1 MFNLPP
7 PPNKTP
13 LDDKQGLFGHTWA
26 AWFSIL
32 RDAVLAKSGK
42 GDPGPKGDPGL
53 QGTQGVSGP
62 QGEQGPA
69 GSLGKHNVTV
79 GTLPKAST
87 DTTFNDS
94 ILSQTYNKLI
104 FATEPPLYAD
114 NDAAVSSGLATG
126 TVYRKGQQSEAAFL
140 DVVNGDIT
148 VAIYQAVITESGEN
162 YPIIQDTVVNPDIP
176 QQTIYQGTI

>member
-1 MFNLPP
+1 MQNLPP

-26 AWFSIL
+26 AWFSLL

-42 GDPGPKGDPGL
+42 GDPGPKGDKGDSITGPP
-53 QGTQGVSGP
+53 GP
-62 QGEQGPA
+62 QGPQGDT

-79 GTLPKAST
+79 GTLPKSST

-94 ILSQTYNKLI
+94 ILSQTDNKLI
-104 FATEPPLYAD
+104 FVVEPPLFAD

-126 TVYRKGQQSEAAFL
+126 TVFRKGQQSEAAFL
-140 DVVNGDIT
+140 DVANGDIT
-148 VAIYQAVITESGEN
+148 AAIYQAVITESGEN
-162 YPIIQDTVVNPDIP
+162 YPIIQDTIVNPDIP
-176 QQTIYQGTI
+176 KQTVYQGTI